1 VPRTDQPAGA
11 NEARG
16 HPAVRA
22 LGARGVGSPPVAD
35 PELAQALLAVLD
47 APGASIEG
55 LVRLSGG
62 ASRETWAFDLVTVDG
77 RRPLILQRM
86 RPGRDSSSSGIS
98 MVMEADLLRA
108 AGDAG
113 VPVAGVVA
121 SDDGSVLGSA
131 GMVVE
136 RLEGETIARKLLRDD
151 EWAAAREH
159 LGAQVGAAMAAVHR
173 VPTDAVAGLGST
185 DQVAQYRELLDNLG
199 EPHPAFELGLRHLD
213 ASRPSSNEPRLV
225 HGDLR
230 LGNLLV
236 GPDGLRAI
244 LDWELAHLGD
254 PMEDLG
260 WFCVRAWRFGSP
272 LPAGGVTTREAL
284 AGAYEDAGG
293 APVDLEALRW
303 WELLGTLKWGV
314 MCVMQAWSHLSGASR
329 SMELATIGRR
339 VCENE
344 WDVLRLLPGAPLER
358 RTPERSPPTASVH
371 DRPTLAELLEAV
383 REWVDDDVRAG
394 TEGRL
399 SFHARVA
406 TNALK
411 ILEREVALEPGLSQ
425 AHADRLARLGCTSE
439 AELAAR
445 IRAGELDDR
454 LDEVR
459 TLVAGSVHDKLLV
472 ANPAWL
478 D

>member
-1 VPRTDQPAGA
+1 MGED
-11 NEARG
+11 
-16 HPAVRA
+16 
-22 LGARGVGSPPVAD
+22 LAD
-35 PELAQALLAVLD
+35 ALLALLD
-47 APGASIEG
+47 APGAAIDG

-62 ASRETWAFDLVTVDG
+62 ASRETWAFDLVSPDG

-86 RPGRDSSSSGIS
+86 RPGRDASSSGIT
-98 MVMEADLLRA
+98 MVTEADLLRA
-108 AGDAG
+108 AGAAG
-113 VPVAGVVA
+113 VPVAPVVA
-121 SDDGSVLGSA
+121 SDDGTVLGSA

-151 EWAAAREH
+151 EWARAREQ

-173 VPTDAVAGLGST
+173 VPIDAVAGLSSS
-185 DQVAQYRELLDNLG
+185 DQVAQYREVLDALG

-213 ASRPSSNEPRLV
+213 ATRPALNEPSLV

-284 AGAYEDAGG
+284 AAAYEEAGG
-293 APVDLEALRW
+293 AAVDLDALRW

-314 MCVMQAWSHLSGASR
+314 MCVMQAWTHLSGASR
-329 SMELATIGRR
+329 SMELAAIGRR

-358 RTPERSPPTASVH
+358 RSPDEPVPAASVH

-383 REWVDDDVRAG
+383 REWVDGDVRTG

-411 ILEREVALEPGLSQ
+411 VLEREVALEPGLSR
-425 AHADRLARLGCTSE
+425 AHVERLAQLDCASD

-445 IRAGELDDR
+445 IRAGALDDR

-459 TLVAGSVHDKLLV
+459 TLVAGSVHDKVLV

-478 D
+478 E